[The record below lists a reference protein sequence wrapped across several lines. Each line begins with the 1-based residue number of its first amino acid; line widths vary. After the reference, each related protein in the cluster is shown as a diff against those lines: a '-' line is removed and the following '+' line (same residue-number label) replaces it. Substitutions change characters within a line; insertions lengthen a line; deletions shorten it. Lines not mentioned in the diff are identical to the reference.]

1 MVDGRLQLNFLYK
14 VLLSSF
20 IKILKAMTINFEHFV
35 GGFTL
40 NFYCT
45 MRKNINNNERTKPP
59 RMKLTEHKF
68 EARVVE
74 KNFLTNGEL
83 LSYQNLIMKEF
94 GIVLIDLGVLI
105 RL

>member
-1 MVDGRLQLNFLYK
+1 MVEGILQLNFLHE

-20 IKILKAMTINFEHFV
+20 IKIFEAVTINFEHFV

-45 MRKNINNNERTKPP
+45 MRKNINNNEGTKPP
-59 RMKLTEHKF
+59 RTKLTGHKF

-83 LSYQNLIMKEF
+83 LSYQHFIMKEF
-94 GIVLIDLGVLI
+94 GLLLVDPGVLI
-105 RL
+105 CL